1 MATADS
7 VKAKLAGLISKA
19 NGVTGRADA
28 TVTEAVDALI
38 AGFGQGSQG
47 PAVQTGSFIPSENL
61 TEIVLAVNGAC
72 TNLVLWRVSQELPG
86 DLRILQRFV
95 GLDLTPSGGTACYHT
110 LATNSTGATFNAS
123 VYGDDPGAV
132 FESGKITLSYTAAA
146 YGWGWMPA
154 GDEYRWM
161 AW

>member
-1 MATADS
+1 MVTAESVRTKIQTLINLANENTGNTDTNLTDAIDS
-7 VKAKLAGLISKA
+7 LINRS
-19 NGVTGRADA
+19 GM
-28 TVTEAVDALI
+28 
-38 AGFGQGSQG
+38 S
-47 PAVQTGSFIPSENL
+47 VQTGSFTPAENL
-61 TEIVLAVNGAC
+61 TGVTLEVNGIC

-86 DLRILQRFV
+86 DLRILQRFI

-110 LATNSTGATFNAS
+110 LATNSAGTTLNAS
-123 VYGDDPGAV
+123 VYVDAPGAV
-132 FESGKITLSYTAAA
+132 FESGKITLSYTAAS